1 MSVVRRFI
9 FGITK
14 AARIIFAGCFFLF
27 FPPPNITAENIYFT
41 ANKMFGNTNEN
52 SRFTRLSGNAH
63 IQTESIEIYADD
75 ILLDG
80 DDFRYIT
87 ASGNVRGTNIEAGFD
102 FACQSMKYDRTEK
115 IALLERSVTLDDTEH
130 GVKADAQIIEYKQ
143 ETETAV
149 MQAGVSITQKKSVC
163 TAAVAVYRKA
173 EQMLELMGNPKVVQE
188 DDTFIAQEITMNLET
203 EEITLYG
210 KVRGSVADSSGDSQS
225 PASEK
230 TETASAG
237 DDGEAVISE
246 AEQKPGETAETALPE
261 NGESDEPT
269 EADEL
274 FRADSAGAEREQ
286 KMHDENG
293 DKHE

>member
-1 MSVVRRFI
+1 MSIVRGFV
-9 FGITK
+9 FSMTK
-14 AARIIFAGCFFLF
+14 AARIIFAGCFFLL
-27 FPPPNITAENIYFT
+27 FPPLNITAENIYFT
-41 ANKMFGNTNEN
+41 ANKMLGNTNED

-102 FACQSMKYDRTEK
+102 FSCQSMKYDRTEK
-115 IALLERSVTLDDTEH
+115 TALLERSVTLDDTEH

-210 KVRGSVADSSGDSQS
+210 KVRGSVADNSGDSQ
-225 PASEK
+225 AQAAEKDEAVSENND
-230 TETASAG
+230 S
-237 DDGEAVISE
+237 EAVISE
-246 AEQKPGETAETALPE
+246 AEQETAETALPE
-261 NGESDEPT
+261 NGESGET
-269 EADEL
+269 AEAAES
-274 FRADSAGAEREQ
+274 FRADSAAEREQ